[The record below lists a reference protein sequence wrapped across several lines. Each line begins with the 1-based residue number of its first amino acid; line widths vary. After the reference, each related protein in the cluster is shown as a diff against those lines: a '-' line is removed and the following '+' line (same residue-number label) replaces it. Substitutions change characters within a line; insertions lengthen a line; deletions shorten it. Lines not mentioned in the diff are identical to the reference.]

1 MLHTL
6 PGVYGRTYVPADH
19 LDCSAVPVDGNE
31 LRKRLGCPRFGSARY
46 LSEVIFPADHLLP
59 GRSERDSA
67 GFPQKIQ
74 QTEKLLAHD
83 VRLQYLVLH
92 PFCVLAGDS
101 VFLLPVHFLAIRFK
115 EYVPVL
121 LQWRLKLQRSC

>member
-19 LDCSAVPVDGNE
+19 LDLSAIPVDGNA
-31 LRKRLGCPRFGSARY
+31 LRKRLGCLRFGSAGY
-46 LSEVIFPADHLLP
+46 LSAVIFLADHLLP

-67 GFPQKIQ
+67 GFHKKIQ
-74 QTEKLLAHD
+74 QTEELLAHD
-83 VRLQYLVLH
+83 VHRQYLSLH

-115 EYVPVL
+115 EFVPVL